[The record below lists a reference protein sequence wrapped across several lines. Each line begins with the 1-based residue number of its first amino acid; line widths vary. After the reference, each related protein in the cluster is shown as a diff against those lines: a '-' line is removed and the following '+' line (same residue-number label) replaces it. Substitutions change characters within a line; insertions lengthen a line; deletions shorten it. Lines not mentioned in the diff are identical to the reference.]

1 MYKAR
6 TLLALGTWIAI
17 LPFLGLPYAWKD
29 SLSTLT
35 GLVLMFLS
43 YILYRDYR
51 KEQDKEKTF
60 DNFKENDDFNEREVS
75 HEEDRQPTSAS
86 EE

>member
-29 SLSTLT
+29 NLTTLT
-35 GLVLMFLS
+35 GLVLMCLS
-43 YILYRDYR
+43 YLLYKDYR
-51 KEQDKEKTF
+51 KENNKGKTF
-60 DNFKENDDFNEREVS
+60 DNFRENNNFEETNIEENSPKE
-75 HEEDRQPTSAS
+75 
-86 EE
+86 

>member
-29 SLSTLT
+29 NLTTLT
-35 GLVLMFLS
+35 GLVLMCLS
-43 YILYRDYR
+43 YLLYKDYR
-51 KEQDKEKTF
+51 KENNKGKTF
-60 DNFKENDDFNEREVS
+60 DNFRENNNF
-75 HEEDRQPTSAS
+75 EETKI
-86 EE
+86 

>member
-29 SLSTLT
+29 NLTTLT
-35 GLVLMFLS
+35 GLVLMCLS
-43 YILYRDYR
+43 YLLYKYYR
-51 KEQDKEKTF
+51 KENNKGKTF
-60 DNFKENDDFNEREVS
+60 DNFRENNNFEETNIEENSPKE
-75 HEEDRQPTSAS
+75 
-86 EE
+86 